1 MNMYAM
7 LSSGV
12 GSIDA
17 MDLSAR
23 LSAWH
28 DAMVAH
34 ERRLK
39 TGATSDRCD
48 DECPH
53 AEARVLWVE
62 AQATFGARAQELKFL
77 RAAGRLAGHGPRGNG
92 AGRSA

>member
-1 MNMYAM
+1 MYAM

-12 GSIDA
+12 GSIEA

-39 TGATSDRCD
+39 TGTTSDRCD

-62 AQATFGARAQELKFL
+62 ALATFGARAQELKFL
-77 RAAGRLAGHGPRGNG
+77 RAAGKLAGHAPSGEV
-92 AGRSA
+92 AASRSA